1 MGRMKEKF
9 LNNLETVTELYNWRS
24 NGERNGDNN
33 QKSEHRS
40 NRKGRRRTRIIV
52 HKTRVVTPS
61 ESTKTNAQP
70 CATNSYEGEGV
81 E

>member
-9 LNNLETVTELYNWRS
+9 LNNLENETELYHWRS
-24 NGERNGDNN
+24 DGQQEEHR
-33 QKSEHRS
+33 EHRS

-52 HKTRVVTPS
+52 HKTRVVTSP
-61 ESTKTNAQP
+61 ELTKTDAQP
-70 CATNSYEGEGV
+70 CASNAYESEGV